1 MNYNLDPLS
10 EVLDGMGEG
19 PNPKCGSL
27 SGLDL
32 IKMIL
37 FTSSRRHNEDN
48 FMQDEDSD
56 MLRREDAILG
66 GTKISFSMLQQR
78 LKAIGIDW
86 TMVWTKMV
94 DVILKSLCMAEDHIP
109 HQVNAF
115 ELFGYD
121 LMMDSKMKVWLIEVN
136 SSPSMGQEHLL
147 DTGPKIPL

>member
-1 MNYNLDPLS
+1 
-10 EVLDGMGEG
+10 
-19 PNPKCGSL
+19 
-27 SGLDL
+27 
-32 IKMIL
+32 
-37 FTSSRRHNEDN
+37 
-48 FMQDEDSD
+48 MQDEDSD

-86 TMVWTKMV
+86 AMVWTKMV

-147 DTGPKIPL
+147 DAGLENGDKNIRIDI